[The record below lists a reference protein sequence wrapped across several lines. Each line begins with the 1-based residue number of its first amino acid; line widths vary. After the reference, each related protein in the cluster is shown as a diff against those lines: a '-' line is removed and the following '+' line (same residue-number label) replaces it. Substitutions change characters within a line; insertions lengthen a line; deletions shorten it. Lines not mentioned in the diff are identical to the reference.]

1 MVKKL
6 KELRVNSTPG
16 SKFGTDPLNP
26 WSTKSDITEASEQEL
41 LHRYL
46 KSRGINPQ
54 FVSKQTKIAHS
65 KSSAYLSWRKNHEF
79 DESVTTQPSPF
90 EIKRKELRKSVQAHK
105 VLPSDVSSDG
115 MHTEAKTIQG
125 TALDKFRQAAAERE
139 KKHYELQQ
147 KQSKDGSGMSAAIDR
162 LEKHL
167 NKEEVE
173 LEEAKHYPY
182 RFRATYHDPDTD
194 KMTHVMDFNHKSLEA
209 AKKHAEGSRLQRR
222 DGKEDKLHSVVQMK
236 EETEQIDEIS
246 KSTLA
251 SYKDKS
257 TASLKNAQA
266 NRDAAEHGK
275 HMSKGFAD
283 LHKKSDEIAKKRVK
297 GLKGYLQRKVG
308 MKPVSENI
316 LDSQAATEAPVG
328 PGEISADQPSMYRKK
343 ELSKSARMIKALYKK
358 KGMSEEMYD
367 WEKDDKAQSY
377 GKKPKISK
385 PEEDGK
391 KSDGDDARIVVSGG
405 KTLTGE
411 PRDTIEVD
419 PFMKKP
425 KTNAPDDFE
434 KPTSKKDH

>member
-65 KSSAYLSWRKNHEF
+65 KSGAYLSWRKNHEF

-162 LEKHL
+162 LQKHL
-167 NKEEVE
+167 NRE
-173 LEEAKHYPY
+173 
-182 RFRATYHDPDTD
+182 
-194 KMTHVMDFNHKSLEA
+194 
-209 AKKHAEGSRLQRR
+209 
-222 DGKEDKLHSVVQMK
+222 
-236 EETEQIDEIS
+236 
-246 KSTLA
+246 
-251 SYKDKS
+251 
-257 TASLKNAQA
+257 NA
-266 NRDAAEHGK
+266 
-275 HMSKGFAD
+275 
-283 LHKKSDEIAKKRVK
+283 
-297 GLKGYLQRKVG
+297 
-308 MKPVSENI
+308 